1 MPEHM
6 WQILTTHD
14 NTYLVRCHLHT
25 KSPELQACLFLSVF
39 WCLFPGVSSHH
50 FGFKAKWPLA
60 QKTTTGTA
68 VSSGSSAARASISV
82 CGMLMLPS
90 TWPSS
95 YLRCNGWCNLRLTIC
110 SHFLGGQKNW
120 WNRVVWLTYVLG
132 YFLNYHWITCRSSKE
147 NSKRMQKGST
157 VAMPGLTW
165 FQHFMQLFKIDAFQ
179 AAPSVNPDGPK
190 APPKFDLAPEKRTI
204 FSRGK

>member
-1 MPEHM
+1 MILGQPGTNLSRKFVVAWRRAKTIKKVKRLYEMPKHM

-68 VSSGSSAARASISV
+68 VSSGSSVARASISV

-110 SHFLGGQKNW
+110 SHFFG
-120 WNRVVWLTYVLG
+120 
-132 YFLNYHWITCRSSKE
+132 
-147 NSKRMQKGST
+147 GST
-157 VAMPGLTW
+157 KTDETELYGWPM
-165 FQHFMQLFKIDAFQ
+165 F
-179 AAPSVNPDGPK
+179 
-190 APPKFDLAPEKRTI
+190 
-204 FSRGK
+204 